1 MRFSA
6 QIMAS
11 KPPSLDSTIPQ
22 EHAMTLRSLLSR
34 LAATLLVTLAAPAIH
49 ATDAPPN
56 MPQGK
61 EWCQKN
67 PEKCADMKAQR
78 KAWCEKHPEEC
89 QRMEQ
94 KREDRRKW
102 CQANPEEC
110 AKQREER
117 KKKRAEM
124 RERCKA
130 DPAKCEEKKQ
140 DLREKLQD
148 RKAEKPVN

>member
-1 MRFSA
+1 MDPVASGQLSLESVFS
-6 QIMAS
+6 
-11 KPPSLDSTIPQ
+11 Q
-22 EHAMTLRSLLSR
+22 ENLMHVRKLIARLTAALLI
-34 LAATLLVTLAAPAIH
+34 TLAAPAVQ

-94 KREDRRKW
+94 KREERRQW
-102 CQANPEEC
+102 CKANPEEC
-110 AKQREER
+110 EKQREER
-117 KKKRAEM
+117 KKKSTEM
-124 RERCKA
+124 RERCEA
-130 DPAKCEEKKQ
+130 DPAKCEEMKQEKREQAQKK
-140 DLREKLQD
+140 
-148 RKAEKPVN
+148 KAGKPAN